1 MELNKEILK
10 GHIDTLIIAVLAN
23 EDSYGYKI
31 AKNVKDRTTFELK
44 DGTMYISLKRLES
57 QGYIKSY
64 YNDDKGNQGRR
75 KYYNITKEGR
85 DCLVIKAK
93 EWYFVQNIINEF
105 LEGALKNEKDR

>member
-10 GHIDTLIIAVLAN
+10 GHIDTLILAILAN
-23 EDSYGYKI
+23 EDSYGYQI

-57 QGYIKSY
+57 KGYIKSY
-64 YNDDKGNQGRR
+64 YNDENGTKGRR
-75 KYYNITKEGR
+75 KYYNITKEGI
-85 DCLVIKAK
+85 DCLVIKAN

-105 LEGALKNEKDR
+105 LERALKNEEDR

>member
-10 GHIDTLIIAVLAN
+10 GHIDTLILAVLAN

-93 EWYFVQNIINEF
+93 EWYFVQNIIDEL